1 MSTVPVRQLTPLPAP
16 SPTYD
21 PNHEANKNRVVDQN
35 FQQVMGYLAF
45 CPATGST
52 VAKLPSPTNYPYL
65 RAVALDSTLSATGNF
80 GAAVVGGGSHIVP
93 VWSDGSTW
101 YIG

>member
-1 MSTVPVRQLTPLPAP
+1 MSAVPARQLLPLPAP
-16 SPTYD
+16 SASYN

-45 CPATGST
+45 CPVSGST

-65 RAVALDSTLSATGNF
+65 RAVALDSTLTASGNF
-80 GAAVVGGGSHIVP
+80 GAAVVGGGTHIVP
-93 VWSDGSTW
+93 VWNDGSTW
-101 YIG
+101 LIG